1 MKRHFTVILSIS
13 LLLLCSLA
21 GCSLEQRCNRRLAF
35 LEKNCPQCFEP
46 VTLRDT
52 IITEAVRYDTSFVM
66 RNDTVA
72 DTFVM
77 EKERVKVQ
85 VVRLHETLLVQ
96 AEVKADTI
104 YIERESAVLQHPRT
118 GAEKCGKLCTLLISL
133 VCILILIWFIKKETM
148 TR

>member
-1 MKRHFTVILSIS
+1 MKRHFNVILLSIG

-35 LEKNCPQCFEP
+35 LTKNCPQCFEP

-52 IITEAVRYDTSFVM
+52 IITDAVRYDTSFVM

-72 DTFVM
+72 DTFVL
-77 EKERVKVQ
+77 EKERVRVQ
-85 VVRLHETLLVQ
+85 VVRLHDTLLVQ

-104 YIERESAVLQHPRT
+104 YIERESAVLHPPQT
-118 GAEKCGKLCTLLISL
+118 GAEKRGLVCLLLISL
-133 VCILILIWFIKKETM
+133 ALCFLLVWFIKKKL
-148 TR
+148 